1 MVDRIPAAIE
11 RTSSRRRF
19 IQHSTLSTAAI
30 MALHG
35 RVYAAP
41 KRGWIE
47 LFNGKDLSGWHLNPE
62 KIGHGTGGNWRK
74 RRHQSRNA
82 VPCHRIGRPEFVER
96 HAGTKVYCGIAYAAG
111 LARDRD

>member
-1 MVDRIPAAIE
+1 MADRIPAAIE

-41 KRGWIE
+41 TVS
-47 LFNGKDLSGWHLNPE
+47 N
-62 KIGHGTGGNWRK
+62 
-74 RRHQSRNA
+74 
-82 VPCHRIGRPEFVER
+82 
-96 HAGTKVYCGIAYAAG
+96 
-111 LARDRD
+111 